1 MLKKRKKHIFFFLL
15 ILLLVLWFFSLPEK
29 LFKEP
34 YSTVMEDRN
43 GVLLGAIIADD
54 GQWRL
59 PSNDTVPDKFKQSIL
74 LFEDKYFNTHPGVN
88 PVSLF
93 NAFMANIKAGK
104 TIRGGSTITMQVMR
118 LARKKNNR
126 NVFQKIIEIFQATR
140 LEVKYSKEKI
150 LRLYASH
157 APFGGNIVGLE
168 AAAWRY
174 FGQKPE
180 SLSWAESATL
190 AVLPNAPSLIYPG
203 KNQEKLLKKR
213 NKLLH
218 RLYAQ
223 QIIDSVTYS
232 LSIAE
237 QLPQKPNSFPLVSPH
252 LLNKLIKDGHKGLK
266 TKTTIDAVLQ
276 EKVMKIAEMQSK
288 KLAANEI
295 HNAAIMITD
304 VQTGEVLAYVGN
316 TKGKMHGNDVDIIL
330 SPRSSGSILKPF
342 LFASLMKEGLVLPG
356 ALVADIPTQISG
368 YSPKNFDM
376 KYDGAV
382 RVDRAL
388 IRSLNVPSV
397 RLLQQFGV
405 EKFLYTLNKIGF
417 STINNTAEHYG
428 LSLILGG
435 AETNLW
441 DLSHAYAYMAR
452 ILNNYTR
459 YNGKYNEADK
469 LYPTV
474 IFRKTTAEKMTD
486 NAIIDAGSA
495 FLTLNALLEVN
506 RPSEEAGWEEFASSK
521 KIAWKT
527 GTSYGFRDA
536 WAVGITPRFVVA
548 CWAGNADG
556 EGRPGLTGASAAA
569 PVLFDIFS
577 TLPASGWFETPFD
590 NLEKIAVCK
599 KSGYRTSLICEEAD
613 SVYVHTNGLRTNAC
627 PYHKII
633 HLDKKSGL
641 QVNADCSSPDNIENV
656 SWFLLPPVQE
666 WYYKYK
672 NHTYKPLPPFH
683 KSCMQNTFSRSM
695 EIISPPPGSRLKIP
709 LELDGTKGEIVFSAA
724 HRSSN
729 SEIFWHLDAEYVG
742 TTKGIHKL
750 SLSPEKGLHRLTLVD
765 ETGEELIYSF
775 EVL

>member
-276 EKVMKIAEMQSK
+276 EKVMKIAEMS
-288 KLAANEI
+288 
-295 HNAAIMITD
+295 
-304 VQTGEVLAYVGN
+304 
-316 TKGKMHGNDVDIIL
+316 
-330 SPRSSGSILKPF
+330 
-342 LFASLMKEGLVLPG
+342 
-356 ALVADIPTQISG
+356 
-368 YSPKNFDM
+368 
-376 KYDGAV
+376 
-382 RVDRAL
+382 
-388 IRSLNVPSV
+388 
-397 RLLQQFGV
+397 
-405 EKFLYTLNKIGF
+405 
-417 STINNTAEHYG
+417 
-428 LSLILGG
+428 
-435 AETNLW
+435 
-441 DLSHAYAYMAR
+441 
-452 ILNNYTR
+452 
-459 YNGKYNEADK
+459 
-469 LYPTV
+469 
-474 IFRKTTAEKMTD
+474 
-486 NAIIDAGSA
+486 
-495 FLTLNALLEVN
+495 
-506 RPSEEAGWEEFASSK
+506 
-521 KIAWKT
+521 
-527 GTSYGFRDA
+527 
-536 WAVGITPRFVVA
+536 
-548 CWAGNADG
+548 
-556 EGRPGLTGASAAA
+556 
-569 PVLFDIFS
+569 
-577 TLPASGWFETPFD
+577 
-590 NLEKIAVCK
+590 
-599 KSGYRTSLICEEAD
+599 CE
-613 SVYVHTNGLRTNAC
+613 
-627 PYHKII
+627 
-633 HLDKKSGL
+633 
-641 QVNADCSSPDNIENV
+641 
-656 SWFLLPPVQE
+656 
-666 WYYKYK
+666 
-672 NHTYKPLPPFH
+672 
-683 KSCMQNTFSRSM
+683 
-695 EIISPPPGSRLKIP
+695 
-709 LELDGTKGEIVFSAA
+709 
-724 HRSSN
+724 
-729 SEIFWHLDAEYVG
+729 
-742 TTKGIHKL
+742 
-750 SLSPEKGLHRLTLVD
+750 
-765 ETGEELIYSF
+765 
-775 EVL
+775 